1 MISKVNDTSAQL
13 IQQYQKNE
21 FTKNEA
27 DKQVGAQSAVTEKI
41 SLSIEAKDI
50 QRIKQIL
57 DQAPDIREEK
67 VLELKNMIDRGT
79 YRVNPAKIAEKI
91 VGESLIN
98 LFA

>member
-1 MISKVNDTSAQL
+1 MIPKINDTSTQM

-21 FTKNEA
+21 FTKSEA

-67 VLELKNMIDRGT
+67 VLELKNMIDKGN
-79 YRVNPAKIAEKI
+79 YRVNPGKIAEKI
-91 VGESLIN
+91 VGDSLIN